1 LPISTEVGPA
11 IVTRERPAV
20 APTRVLR
27 VLIVEDNVDAGE
39 MLELA
44 VAQLGHATNLVHDG
58 AAAITAATEFAPDVI
73 FLDIG
78 LPVMNGYTVAQKLRE
93 MPQFRHVHIAAVTGW
108 GQDEDRRK
116 ARDAGCD
123 SHFTK
128 PLFPATL
135 ADLLARIAQ
144 GTPEGPEAVNMPRT
158 RLFDSGSAT

>member
-78 LPVMNGYTVAQKLRE
+78 LPVMNGYQVAETLRVA
-93 MPQFRHVHIAAVTGW
+93 PQPPAMIALTGW
-108 GQDEDRRK
+108 GTDQDK
-116 ARDAGCD
+116 GDALRAGFSC
-123 SHFTK
+123 HVTK
-128 PLFPATL
+128 PVDFDQLVAVVVEL
-135 ADLLARIAQ
+135 GLEVRARRA
-144 GTPEGPEAVNMPRT
+144 
-158 RLFDSGSAT
+158 